1 MSHRRGIRR
10 STLDMQVYFKMSKHC
25 TRVHLLG
32 ANVIHG
38 NHSQVYLILDF
49 DLHRIVQE
57 VRSLKFNVEQEQEIV
72 LRNIRGANISE
83 TMFANNTIYAKTG
96 DVLSTLMNLEK
107 VEFQSYVK

>member
-1 MSHRRGIRR
+1 M
-10 STLDMQVYFKMSKHC
+10 
-25 TRVHLLG
+25 
-32 ANVIHG
+32 
-38 NHSQVYLILDF
+38 ILDF

-83 TMFANNTIYAKTG
+83 TMIANNTIYAKTG

-107 VEFQSYVK
+107 VEFQSYVE